1 MTLSSVVFVC
11 LFFSPK
17 IHTEF
22 QVALPTE
29 TDKMQECDMSTNL
42 GPPKS
47 FVAWSEPEKLETQE
61 KCTEQEKTVKNISE
75 EAENQCDEGCDKETL
90 SSTNSCDQGLV
101 KKGAATCDIRDQPQ
115 DPPTNSPDRGPYIS
129 LQTLLREFDTG
140 SKHFPFVDNSD
151 NIFSGLTF
159 FLVYGNFI
167 D

>member
-1 MTLSSVVFVC
+1 M
-11 LFFSPK
+11 
-17 IHTEF
+17 
-22 QVALPTE
+22 ALPTE

-61 KCTEQEKTVKNISE
+61 KCTEQEKNVKNISE

-101 KKGAATCDIRDQPQ
+101 KKGAATCDIIDQPQ
-115 DPPTNSPDRGPYIS
+115 DPPTNSADRCPYIS

-140 SKHFPFVDNSD
+140 S
-151 NIFSGLTF
+151 
-159 FLVYGNFI
+159 
-167 D
+167 